1 MDSDDK
7 IDDNMLELLIS
18 LIEENPHTDLAVCG
32 YYIDDKPQIRR
43 GEKKRKMG
51 RLEAAK
57 AAAGKNGSLMKGY
70 VVNKLFKRD
79 VIVREN
85 LKFDEN
91 IYICEDLLFC
101 QQYIWN
107 CRYIYY
113 TPEPKY
119 HYITRAGSAMH
130 GRVTENRMS
139 VLNTFSAV
147 IQMGRKYD
155 DTELDS
161 LLNASY
167 WNHYV
172 SILKDVVKHPS
183 MEQKKYESDMSRKEK
198 RELEKSY
205 FRGMSVRQKAE
216 HVIAYYKTHIMLLF
230 LTLLVI
236 IFGIYFV
243 YRTQVDILLNVV
255 FIDSMDG
262 DQKTMESDFKEYMGD
277 SSALHEIFVDDT
289 ILFTGSAL
297 SDSYKEIKLSSFIQ
311 NKLPDVMIMDEEYYG
326 QYKESGMLQP
336 FIKVMSEEE
345 QESLGIRAED
355 GYGVMM
361 TGNQKLEEYGFLID
375 GDSYLVVM
383 QDAAHP
389 EEAKDFIEF
398 LCG

>member
-1 MDSDDK
+1 
-7 IDDNMLELLIS
+7 
-18 LIEENPHTDLAVCG
+18 
-32 YYIDDKPQIRR
+32 
-43 GEKKRKMG
+43 
-51 RLEAAK
+51 
-57 AAAGKNGSLMKGY
+57 
-70 VVNKLFKRD
+70 
-79 VIVREN
+79 
-85 LKFDEN
+85 
-91 IYICEDLLFC
+91 
-101 QQYIWN
+101 
-107 CRYIYY
+107 
-113 TPEPKY
+113 
-119 HYITRAGSAMH
+119 
-130 GRVTENRMS
+130 
-139 VLNTFSAV
+139 
-147 IQMGRKYD
+147 
-155 DTELDS
+155 
-161 LLNASY
+161 
-167 WNHYV
+167 
-172 SILKDVVKHPS
+172 
-183 MEQKKYESDMSRKEK
+183 MEQKKYESDMSPKEK

-311 NKLPDVMIMDEEYYG
+311 NKLPDVMIMDEKYYG

-345 QESLGIRAED
+345 QETLGIRAED

>member
-1 MDSDDK
+1 MPMPSTIEACKLDLFAKKEELAKKYPPVLVEK
-7 IDDNMLELLIS
+7 IIRIRDIYTYFLNNPDAKDRELVSELMNRYA
-18 LIEENPHTDLAVCG
+18 IEKTAAYSDLAVVKQLLPMVG
-32 YYIDDKPQIRR
+32 QASREFHRWRFNEMILETYQRAM
-43 GEKKRKMG
+43 KR
-51 RLEAAK
+51 
-57 AAAGKNGSLMKGY
+57 
-70 VVNKLFKRD
+70 
-79 VIVREN
+79 
-85 LKFDEN
+85 
-91 IYICEDLLFC
+91 
-101 QQYIWN
+101 
-107 CRYIYY
+107 
-113 TPEPKY
+113 
-119 HYITRAGSAMH
+119 
-130 GRVTENRMS
+130 
-139 VLNTFSAV
+139 
-147 IQMGRKYD
+147 
-155 DTELDS
+155 
-161 LLNASY
+161 
-167 WNHYV
+167 
-172 SILKDVVKHPS
+172 
-183 MEQKKYESDMSRKEK
+183 
-198 RELEKSY
+198 
-205 FRGMSVRQKAE
+205 
-216 HVIAYYKTHIMLLF
+216 
-230 LTLLVI
+230 
-236 IFGIYFV
+236 
-243 YRTQVDILLNVV
+243 
-255 FIDSMDG
+255 G

>member
-1 MDSDDK
+1 
-7 IDDNMLELLIS
+7 
-18 LIEENPHTDLAVCG
+18 
-32 YYIDDKPQIRR
+32 
-43 GEKKRKMG
+43 
-51 RLEAAK
+51 
-57 AAAGKNGSLMKGY
+57 
-70 VVNKLFKRD
+70 
-79 VIVREN
+79 
-85 LKFDEN
+85 
-91 IYICEDLLFC
+91 
-101 QQYIWN
+101 
-107 CRYIYY
+107 
-113 TPEPKY
+113 
-119 HYITRAGSAMH
+119 
-130 GRVTENRMS
+130 
-139 VLNTFSAV
+139 
-147 IQMGRKYD
+147 
-155 DTELDS
+155 
-161 LLNASY
+161 
-167 WNHYV
+167 
-172 SILKDVVKHPS
+172 

-205 FRGMSVRQKAE
+205 FRGMSVRQKTE

>member
-1 MDSDDK
+1 
-7 IDDNMLELLIS
+7 
-18 LIEENPHTDLAVCG
+18 
-32 YYIDDKPQIRR
+32 
-43 GEKKRKMG
+43 
-51 RLEAAK
+51 
-57 AAAGKNGSLMKGY
+57 
-70 VVNKLFKRD
+70 
-79 VIVREN
+79 
-85 LKFDEN
+85 
-91 IYICEDLLFC
+91 
-101 QQYIWN
+101 
-107 CRYIYY
+107 
-113 TPEPKY
+113 
-119 HYITRAGSAMH
+119 
-130 GRVTENRMS
+130 
-139 VLNTFSAV
+139 
-147 IQMGRKYD
+147 
-155 DTELDS
+155 
-161 LLNASY
+161 
-167 WNHYV
+167 
-172 SILKDVVKHPS
+172 

-311 NKLPDVMIMDEEYYG
+311 NKLPDVMIMDEKYYG

>member
-1 MDSDDK
+1 
-7 IDDNMLELLIS
+7 
-18 LIEENPHTDLAVCG
+18 
-32 YYIDDKPQIRR
+32 
-43 GEKKRKMG
+43 
-51 RLEAAK
+51 
-57 AAAGKNGSLMKGY
+57 
-70 VVNKLFKRD
+70 
-79 VIVREN
+79 
-85 LKFDEN
+85 
-91 IYICEDLLFC
+91 
-101 QQYIWN
+101 
-107 CRYIYY
+107 
-113 TPEPKY
+113 
-119 HYITRAGSAMH
+119 
-130 GRVTENRMS
+130 
-139 VLNTFSAV
+139 
-147 IQMGRKYD
+147 
-155 DTELDS
+155 
-161 LLNASY
+161 
-167 WNHYV
+167 
-172 SILKDVVKHPS
+172 

-311 NKLPDVMIMDEEYYG
+311 NKLPDVMIMDEKYYG

-345 QESLGIRAED
+345 QETLGIRAED

-361 TGNQKLEEYGFLID
+361 TGNQ
-375 GDSYLVVM
+375 
-383 QDAAHP
+383 
-389 EEAKDFIEF
+389 
-398 LCG
+398 

>member
-1 MDSDDK
+1 
-7 IDDNMLELLIS
+7 
-18 LIEENPHTDLAVCG
+18 
-32 YYIDDKPQIRR
+32 
-43 GEKKRKMG
+43 
-51 RLEAAK
+51 
-57 AAAGKNGSLMKGY
+57 
-70 VVNKLFKRD
+70 
-79 VIVREN
+79 
-85 LKFDEN
+85 
-91 IYICEDLLFC
+91 
-101 QQYIWN
+101 
-107 CRYIYY
+107 
-113 TPEPKY
+113 
-119 HYITRAGSAMH
+119 
-130 GRVTENRMS
+130 
-139 VLNTFSAV
+139 
-147 IQMGRKYD
+147 
-155 DTELDS
+155 
-161 LLNASY
+161 
-167 WNHYV
+167 
-172 SILKDVVKHPS
+172 
-183 MEQKKYESDMSRKEK
+183 MEQKKYESDMSPKEK

-289 ILFTGSAL
+289 ILFTGSAF

-311 NKLPDVMIMDEEYYG
+311 NKLPDVMIMDEKYYG

-345 QESLGIRAED
+345 QETLGIRAED

>member
-1 MDSDDK
+1 
-7 IDDNMLELLIS
+7 
-18 LIEENPHTDLAVCG
+18 
-32 YYIDDKPQIRR
+32 
-43 GEKKRKMG
+43 
-51 RLEAAK
+51 
-57 AAAGKNGSLMKGY
+57 
-70 VVNKLFKRD
+70 
-79 VIVREN
+79 
-85 LKFDEN
+85 
-91 IYICEDLLFC
+91 
-101 QQYIWN
+101 
-107 CRYIYY
+107 
-113 TPEPKY
+113 
-119 HYITRAGSAMH
+119 
-130 GRVTENRMS
+130 
-139 VLNTFSAV
+139 
-147 IQMGRKYD
+147 
-155 DTELDS
+155 
-161 LLNASY
+161 
-167 WNHYV
+167 
-172 SILKDVVKHPS
+172 

>member
-1 MDSDDK
+1 
-7 IDDNMLELLIS
+7 
-18 LIEENPHTDLAVCG
+18 
-32 YYIDDKPQIRR
+32 
-43 GEKKRKMG
+43 
-51 RLEAAK
+51 
-57 AAAGKNGSLMKGY
+57 
-70 VVNKLFKRD
+70 
-79 VIVREN
+79 
-85 LKFDEN
+85 
-91 IYICEDLLFC
+91 
-101 QQYIWN
+101 
-107 CRYIYY
+107 
-113 TPEPKY
+113 
-119 HYITRAGSAMH
+119 
-130 GRVTENRMS
+130 
-139 VLNTFSAV
+139 
-147 IQMGRKYD
+147 
-155 DTELDS
+155 
-161 LLNASY
+161 
-167 WNHYV
+167 
-172 SILKDVVKHPS
+172 

-311 NKLPDVMIMDEEYYG
+311 NKLPDVMIMDEKYYG

-345 QESLGIRAED
+345 QETLGIRAED

>member
-1 MDSDDK
+1 
-7 IDDNMLELLIS
+7 
-18 LIEENPHTDLAVCG
+18 
-32 YYIDDKPQIRR
+32 
-43 GEKKRKMG
+43 
-51 RLEAAK
+51 
-57 AAAGKNGSLMKGY
+57 
-70 VVNKLFKRD
+70 
-79 VIVREN
+79 
-85 LKFDEN
+85 
-91 IYICEDLLFC
+91 
-101 QQYIWN
+101 
-107 CRYIYY
+107 
-113 TPEPKY
+113 
-119 HYITRAGSAMH
+119 
-130 GRVTENRMS
+130 
-139 VLNTFSAV
+139 
-147 IQMGRKYD
+147 
-155 DTELDS
+155 
-161 LLNASY
+161 
-167 WNHYV
+167 
-172 SILKDVVKHPS
+172 

-345 QESLGIRAED
+345 QETLGIRAED

>member
-1 MDSDDK
+1 MRECEGPIVSVIMPVYNSEKYLAEAVNSVCRQTVHNIQIILIDDFSEDRSFECCKKLALKDQRVEVHRHDKNRGVSATRNSGLSYATGKYILFMDSDDK

-18 LIEENPHTDLAVCG
+18 LIEENPH
-32 YYIDDKPQIRR
+32 
-43 GEKKRKMG
+43 
-51 RLEAAK
+51 
-57 AAAGKNGSLMKGY
+57 GSLMKGY

-183 MEQKKYESDMSRKEK
+183 MEQKKYGDIVFPYIKMIVFKFLRSKHVTFKRKV
-198 RELEKSY
+198 L
-205 FRGMSVRQKAE
+205 
-216 HVIAYYKTHIMLLF
+216 I
-230 LTLLVI
+230 
-236 IFGIYFV
+236 
-243 YRTQVDILLNVV
+243 ILLRIGYPFWRALPV
-255 FIDSMDG
+255 
-262 DQKTMESDFKEYMGD
+262 
-277 SSALHEIFVDDT
+277 SS
-289 ILFTGSAL
+289 
-297 SDSYKEIKLSSFIQ
+297 
-311 NKLPDVMIMDEEYYG
+311 
-326 QYKESGMLQP
+326 
-336 FIKVMSEEE
+336 
-345 QESLGIRAED
+345 R
-355 GYGVMM
+355 
-361 TGNQKLEEYGFLID
+361 
-375 GDSYLVVM
+375 
-383 QDAAHP
+383 
-389 EEAKDFIEF
+389 
-398 LCG
+398 